1 MTLTASYKDVTQ
13 MALLMLALLAGMM
26 AVALFLAQPT
36 GLSHA
41 ALSNEVET
49 SAMFY
54 VQADGYT
61 WLPDL
66 SISAAAPVAFQVQA
80 DGYTYL
86 PTL

>member
-36 GLSHA
+36 GLSDLAVSH
-41 ALSNEVET
+41 EVER
-49 SAMFY
+49 SAMFHL
-54 VQADGYT
+54 QADGYT
-61 WLPDL
+61 WLPNL
-66 SISAAAPVAFQVQA
+66 SIGADTTVAFQVQT